1 MTRPSVPVSAL
12 HIPAEAWS
20 WRFTA
25 LLLLLVGSPQ
35 LVAAIAAPT
44 GDPAAEA
51 GFSDLAAYSVVLAC
65 AALAYFHWR
74 MSVDHGGAW
83 LTVGLAVTGI
93 QGLALATIR
102 LLEPNGPTGHAGG
115 VMVADLLF
123 ALTLVAI
130 VLLSDRLAVNGDPL
144 AAGIGVGFLL
154 IGATYALTSLD
165 VQLPVGGAL
174 TTSAY
179 SLVLLGLYGA
189 VGYAVY
195 RVSCLPL
202 WVAGRAGA
210 AVALLST
217 SHFATYLDPARAT
230 PSLLTWLTNILGGV
244 ILCSTALALLRQSIE
259 DSNRQRSE
267 LTDRL
272 QQANYDLRE
281 YREKIHEVRGTVA
294 GIASATNLIHDEP
307 RLTADDKGALTDMV
321 QSELPR
327 LQRLVDAGVPAPPGC
342 MDLDLAIR
350 PLVVGQ
356 EALGQRVQWQATG
369 ALAFARSDDVAEA
382 LLILLRNAAQ
392 HAPWSTATIEV
403 TRAGAAVEVR
413 VVDSGPGIP
422 AELRPH
428 IFEWGV
434 LGSDS
439 HGEGI
444 GLNVARRL
452 VRANGG
458 DLRLEDT
465 ETGTSFVVTLIA
477 ARTDHATR
485 ARSQR

>member
-1 MTRPSVPVSAL
+1 MTRPSVSASAL

-51 GFSDLAAYSVVLAC
+51 GFSDLAAYSVVLGC

-74 MSVDHGGAW
+74 MSVDRGGAW
-83 LTVGLAVTGI
+83 LTVGLGVTGV
-93 QGLALATIR
+93 QGLALAAIR
-102 LLEPNGPTGHAGG
+102 LLEPDGPTGHAGG

-123 ALTLVAI
+123 AFTLLAI
-130 VLLSDRLAVNGDPL
+130 VLLSDRLTVNGDPL

-154 IGATYALTSLD
+154 VGVTYALTSLD

-174 TTSAY
+174 TASAY
-179 SLVLLGLYGA
+179 SLLLLALYIG

-195 RVSCLPL
+195 RISCLPL

-210 AVALLST
+210 AVALLSM
-217 SHFATYLDPARAT
+217 SHFATYLDPTRAT
-230 PSLLTWLTNILGGV
+230 PSLLTWLSNILGGV
-244 ILCSTALALLRQSIE
+244 ILCSTSLALLRQSVE
-259 DSNRQRSE
+259 DGNRHRRE
-267 LTDRL
+267 LADRL
-272 QQANYDLRE
+272 EKAAYDLRE
-281 YREKIHEVRGTVA
+281 YREKLHEVRGTVA

-307 RLTADDKGALTDMV
+307 RLTSDDKGALTDMV

-356 EALGQRVQWQATG
+356 ESLGQRVQWQPTG
-369 ALAFARSDDVAEA
+369 DLAFARSDDVAEA
-382 LLILLRNAAQ
+382 LLILLRNAAE
-392 HAPWSTATIEV
+392 HAPWSAVNIEV
-403 TRAGAAVEVR
+403 SRAGAAVEVR
-413 VVDSGPGIP
+413 VADAGPGIP
-422 AELRPH
+422 VEMRPH

-434 LGSDS
+434 LGSGS

-444 GLNVARRL
+444 GLHVARRL
-452 VRANGG
+452 VRENGG

-465 ETGTSFVVTLIA
+465 ATGTSFVVTLIA
-477 ARTDHATR
+477 ARTDHALH